1 MKYLSQDNQRSVLS
15 LYPRISLDRLVKA
28 TLSLDI
34 PEIHILFNYIHT
46 TLMTF
51 VFVITLKIVYG
62 MKGMVVE

>member
-1 MKYLSQDNQRSVLS
+1 MKYLSQDNQGSVLS